1 MLRQVQFN
9 DPALVRE
16 HAFVNGEWVQ
26 ATIDQ
31 AIDPATG
38 DVIGSCPELSTQ
50 EVQHA
55 IQSASVAQ
63 ELLKSS
69 YTRMRATMLQN
80 WARLMRESKADLA
93 QLLTWENGK
102 PINEARAE
110 IEYAASFLEWFAGEA
125 VKSYGDLIQPS
136 NPTSRTI
143 TIRQPVGVCALI
155 TPWNFPAAMV
165 TKKAGPAIAAG
176 CAVVLKA
183 PAETPLSA
191 LALAELSLRAGVP
204 KGVFNVVTADEN
216 TVGTGHI
223 LTSSPLVQ
231 KVSFTG
237 STRVGKILMSQTSP
251 ALKRLSMELG
261 GLAPFIV
268 FEDADI
274 ERAVDSAISCKFRGS
289 GQTCVCANIFLIHKQ
304 VYHTFAAKFVHRVKQ
319 FRLGN
324 GFDAATTHGPL
335 IHDKAVA
342 RVDDQVKDAR
352 EQGGRV
358 VLGGHLLP
366 ELGSNF
372 YAPTVILDAQAGMK
386 FAQDETIGPVAGLIH
401 FSTEE
406 EAIAISNRSDAG
418 LAGYFFSR
426 DVKRCWRVAEK
437 LAVGMVGVNT
447 VGMISDPSTPFGGIK
462 QSGFGREGSKYGLDE
477 YTTIKTVTFSVGA

>member
-1 MLRQVQFN
+1 MSQPQVLFCVKTSVKCMLRQVQFN

-26 ATIDQ
+26 ASSKCCF
-31 AIDPATG
+31 AVYDPATG
-38 DVIGSCPELSTQ
+38 GVIGSCPELSTQ

-63 ELLKSS
+63 ELFKSS
-69 YTRMRATMLQN
+69 DTRMRATMLQN

-93 QLLTWENGK
+93 QLLPWENGK

-125 VKSYGDLIQPS
+125 VRSYGDLIQPS
-136 NPTSRTI
+136 NPTR
-143 TIRQPVGVCALI
+143 
-155 TPWNFPAAMV
+155 
-165 TKKAGPAIAAG
+165 PAIAAG

-251 ALKRLSMELG
+251 TLKRLSMELG
-261 GLAPFIV
+261 ELAPFIV

-274 ERAVDSAISCKFRGS
+274 ESAVNSAISCKFHRS
-289 GQTCVCANIFLIHKQ
+289 GQTYVCVNIFLIHKQ
-304 VYHTFAAKFVHRVKQ
+304 VYHTFAAKFVHRVKP

-324 GFDAATTHGPL
+324 GFDAATTYGPL

-342 RVDDQVKDAR
+342 RVDDQVKGAR

-358 VLGGHLLP
+358 VLGGYLLP
-366 ELGSNF
+366 ELRSNF
-372 YAPTVILDAQAGMK
+372 YAPTVILDAHAGMK

-406 EAIAISNRSDAG
+406 AVAISNRSDAG

-447 VGMISDPSTPFGGIK
+447 GMISDPSTPFGGIK

>member
-1 MLRQVQFN
+1 MSQPQVLFCVKTSVKCMLRQVQFN

-16 HAFVNGEWVQ
+16 HAFVN
-26 ATIDQ
+26 
-31 AIDPATG
+31 DPATG
-38 DVIGSCPELSTQ
+38 LSTQ

-63 ELLKSS
+63 ELFKSS
-69 YTRMRATMLQN
+69 DTRMRATMLQN
-80 WARLMRESKADLA
+80 WARVMRESKADLA

-136 NPTSRTI
+136 NPTR
-143 TIRQPVGVCALI
+143 
-155 TPWNFPAAMV
+155 
-165 TKKAGPAIAAG
+165 PAIAAG

-231 KVSFTG
+231 KVSFAG

-289 GQTCVCANIFLIHKQ
+289 GQTCVCANVFLIHKQ

-358 VLGGHLLP
+358 VLGGYLLP
-366 ELGSNF
+366 ELRSNF
-372 YAPTVILDAQAGMK
+372 YAPTVILDAHAGMK

-447 VGMISDPSTPFGGIK
+447 GMISDPSTPFGGIK
-462 QSGFGREGSKYGLDE
+462 QSGFGREGSKYDLDE

>member
-1 MLRQVQFN
+1 
-9 DPALVRE
+9 
-16 HAFVNGEWVQ
+16 
-26 ATIDQ
+26 
-31 AIDPATG
+31 
-38 DVIGSCPELSTQ
+38 
-50 EVQHA
+50 
-55 IQSASVAQ
+55 
-63 ELLKSS
+63 
-69 YTRMRATMLQN
+69 MRATMLQN

-102 PINEARAE
+102 PLVEARGE

-125 VKSYGDLIQPS
+125 IRSYGDFIQPS
-136 NPTSRTI
+136 NPTNRTV

-165 TKKAGPAIAAG
+165 TRKAGPAIAAG

-204 KGVFNVVTADEN
+204 KGVFNVVTALEN
-216 TVGTGHI
+216 TVDTGHV

-237 STRVGKILMSQTSP
+237 SSRVGKLLMSQSSST
-251 ALKRLSMELG
+251 LKKLSMELG

-274 ERAVDSAISCKFRGS
+274 DSAVDGAISCKFRGS
-289 GQTCVCANIFLIHKQ
+289 GQTCVCANIFLVHKQ
-304 VYHTFAAKFVHRVKQ
+304 VYDVFAAKFVHRVKR
-319 FRLGN
+319 FRVGN

-342 RVDDQVKDAR
+342 RVEDQVKDAR

-358 VLGGHLLP
+358 VLGGNPLP
-366 ELGSNF
+366 ELGKNF
-372 YAPTVILDAQAGMK
+372 YAPTVILDAHAGMK
-386 FAQDETIGPVAGLIH
+386 FTQDETFGPVAGLIP

-406 EAIAISNRSDAG
+406 EAIAISNRSTVG
-418 LAGYFFSR
+418 LAGYFFSK

-447 VGMISDPSTPFGGIK
+447 GMSPPSSP
-462 QSGFGREGSKYGLDE
+462 R
-477 YTTIKTVTFSVGA
+477 